1 MMMGHRVYVFNCVS
15 IVNVVI
21 TFVMP
26 NLVYSRSG
34 KHQKIIFTMSN
45 AVQRQVGE
53 GAKYVCCQAHLTSA
67 IKLIFNQNHKDC
79 RMFAFIF

>member
-1 MMMGHRVYVFNCVS
+1 MMIGHRVYVFNCVS

-45 AVQRQVGE
+45 AVQRRGE
-53 GAKYVCCQAHLTSA
+53 DAKYVCCQAHLTSA
-67 IKLIFNQNHKDC
+67 IKLMFNQIPKDC